1 MRDFK
6 QKKTLES
13 LKIVASFK
21 SWGGSR
27 FKTFFGFGCSRAAF
41 EDFEPLLFCSGKSH
55 SFEMTISSKRA
66 CCVFESVFMSP
77 VICHNVDQVRLGWF

>member
-1 MRDFK
+1 MG
-6 QKKTLES
+6 
-13 LKIVASFK
+13 VASKPFLA
-21 SWGGSR
+21 SDAQEQHLRILSH
-27 FKTFFGFGCSRAAF
+27 FF
-41 EDFEPLLFCSGKSH
+41 FCSGKSH